1 METDFLPKVVQNF
14 NCELCHYN
22 TSRKTDYVKHKLT
35 LKHKINENKAFLAI
49 KGDKKNA
56 SNVAIYICNTCNF
69 NSKNKNNYD
78 KHLLTEKHKKKS
90 NEESTEKIYTCS
102 QCNKEYLNYKSL
114 WKHKKHC
121 VISDNREH
129 EQLENK
135 FIPNNVI
142 NSELIMEAFKQSKGL
157 QEFLVEQNRELQN
170 KLLEKDTE
178 LHHRLLEKENQ
189 LLAQNEQYHKQIIEL
204 TSKQINNTNINTQNN
219 THNNQFNLQF
229 FLNETCKDAMNIVD
243 FVNSLQ
249 VQIADLEKTG
259 KLGYVEGISSIFLKG
274 LKQLD
279 ISMRPIHCT
288 DLKRETVYVKDE
300 DNWNKEDEEKAK
312 MKLAIERIAR
322 KNLQTLPKWQQKN
335 PDFRILDTKENDE
348 YLKIALNLMGGQTEE
363 EQEKY
368 VKKIMKNVM
377 KEVVIEKK

>member
-1 METDFLPKVVQNF
+1 MGKNIQNF
-14 NCELCHYN
+14 SCKECAYN
-22 TSRKTDYVKHKLT
+22 TSSVSQYNKHLLT
-35 LKHKINENKAFLAI
+35 LKHKNNTLEI
-49 KGDKKNA
+49 KGDIKNEEN
-56 SNVAIYICNTCNF
+56 SNTINAMYSCDVCNF
-69 NSKNKNNYD
+69 QCKYQSNYD

-121 VISDNREH
+121 VINHNREP
-129 EQLENK
+129 EPLQNT
-135 FIPNNVI
+135 FIPQ
-142 NSELIMEAFKQSKGL
+142 LFMEVFNQSKGL
-157 QEFLVEQNRELQN
+157 QEFLVEQNRELQY
-170 KLLEKDTE
+170 
-178 LHHRLLEKENQ
+178 RLLEKENQ
-189 LLAQNEQYHKQIIEL
+189 MLAQNEEHHKQIIEL
-204 TSKQINNTNINTQNN
+204 ASRQISNTNNTNINTQN
-219 THNNQFNLQF
+219 NNQFNLQF

-312 MKLAIERIAR
+312 MKLAIQRIAR
-322 KNLQTLPKWQQKN
+322 KNMRTLPKWQQEN
-335 PDFRILDTKENDE
+335 PDFRILDTNENND
-348 YLKIALNLMGGQTEE
+348 YLKIALNSLGGQTEE

-368 VKKIMKNVM
+368 IKKIIKNVM
-377 KEVVIEKK
+377 KEVIIEKK

>member
-1 METDFLPKVVQNF
+1 MGKSSIKY
-14 NCELCHYN
+14 NCESCDYTTSKQSDFNKHIITRTHKNATN
-22 TSRKTDYVKHKLT
+22 TS
-35 LKHKINENKAFLAI
+35 FLAMNGDI
-49 KGDKKNA
+49 KNEKNI
-56 SNVAIYICNTCNF
+56 NTINAIYSCNLCNF
-69 NSKNKNNYD
+69 QCKYQSNYD
-78 KHLLTEKHKKKS
+78 KHLLTKKHLQNVNGEPREKK
-90 NEESTEKIYTCS
+90 YTCS

-121 VISDNREH
+121 VINHNREP
-129 EQLENK
+129 EELENT

-142 NSELIMEAFKQSKGL
+142 TTELFMEVFNQSKEL
-157 QEFLVEQNRELQN
+157 QEVLVEQTRELQN
-170 KLLEKDTE
+170 KLLEKE
-178 LHHRLLEKENQ
+178 NQLLEKENQ
-189 LLAQNEQYHKQIIEL
+189 MLAQNEQYHKQIIEL

-219 THNNQFNLQF
+219 NNQFNLQF

-259 KLGYVEGISSIFLKG
+259 RLGYVEGISSIFLKG
-274 LKQLD
+274 LTQLD

-322 KNLQTLPKWQQKN
+322 KNMRTLPKWQQEN
-335 PDFRILDTKENDE
+335 PDFRILDTNENND
-348 YLKIALNLMGGQTEE
+348 YLKIALNSLGGQTEE

-368 VKKIMKNVM
+368 IKKIIKNVM

>member
-1 METDFLPKVVQNF
+1 MSKSIKNYICSVCD
-14 NCELCHYN
+14 YN
-22 TSRKTDYVKHKLT
+22 TSALQNYNKHVLT
-35 LKHKINENKAFLAI
+35 LKHKNNTLEINGNIKNVENI
-49 KGDKKNA
+49 KTINA
-56 SNVAIYICNTCNF
+56 MYSCDICNFQC
-69 NSKNKNNYD
+69 KHKWNYD
-78 KHLLTEKHKKKS
+78 KHLLTKKHLQ
-90 NEESTEKIYTCS
+90 NVNGEHTETKHICN
-102 QCNKEYLNYKSL
+102 QCNKEYTNSSGL

-121 VISDNREH
+121 VINHNREP
-129 EQLENK
+129 EPLENT

-142 NSELIMEAFKQSKGL
+142 NTELIMEAFKQSKGL

-170 KLLEKDTE
+170 KLLEKETE

-189 LLAQNEQYHKQIIEL
+189 LLAQNEQHHKQIIEL
-204 TSKQINNTNINTQNN
+204 TSRQINNTNINTQNN
-219 THNNQFNLQF
+219 NNQFNLQF

-259 KLGYVEGISSIFLKG
+259 KLGYVEGISGIFLRG
-274 LKQLD
+274 LRELD
-279 ISMRPIHCT
+279 YTMRPIHCT

-322 KNLQTLPKWQQKN
+322 KNMRTLPKWQEEN
-335 PDFRILDTKENDE
+335 PEFRILDTKENDD
-348 YLKIALNLMGGQTEE
+348 YLKIALNSMGGQTDE

-368 VKKIMKNVM
+368 VKKIMKNVL

>member
-1 METDFLPKVVQNF
+1 MSKSIKKYICSVCD
-14 NCELCHYN
+14 YN
-22 TSRKTDYVKHKLT
+22 TSVLQNYNKHILTPKHKNNT
-35 LKHKINENKAFLAI
+35 LEINGNIKNVENIKTINAMYSCDVCNFQCKHKW
-49 KGDKKNA
+49 
-56 SNVAIYICNTCNF
+56 
-69 NSKNKNNYD
+69 NYD
-78 KHLLTEKHKKKS
+78 KHLLTEKHQK
-90 NEESTEKIYTCS
+90 NVHGNTEETKHICN
-102 QCNKEYLNYKSL
+102 QCNKEYTNSSGL
-114 WKHKKHC
+114 WKHKKKC
-121 VISDNREH
+121 IVLKNETETEDIENLQNTFTP
-129 EQLENK
+129 QLIIEVFN
-135 FIPNNVI
+135 
-142 NSELIMEAFKQSKGL
+142 QSKGL

-170 KLLEKDTE
+170 KLLEKE
-178 LHHRLLEKENQ
+178 NQLLEKENQ
-189 LLAQNEQYHKQIIEL
+189 LLAQNEEHHKQIIEL
-204 TSKQINNTNINTQNN
+204 ASRQISNTNTTNINTQNN
-219 THNNQFNLQF
+219 NNQFNLQF

-312 MKLAIERIAR
+312 MKLAIQRIAR
-322 KNLQTLPKWQQKN
+322 KNLQTLPKWQQEN
-335 PDFRILDTKENDE
+335 PDFRILDTNENND
-348 YLKIALNLMGGQTEE
+348 YLKIALNSLGGQTEE

-368 VKKIMKNVM
+368 IKKIMKNVM

>member
-1 METDFLPKVVQNF
+1 MEKYNKNIQIFSCKDCDYTTSKLQN
-14 NCELCHYN
+14 YN
-22 TSRKTDYVKHKLT
+22 THLLT
-35 LKHKINENKAFLAI
+35 LKHKNNTLAI
-49 KGDKKNA
+49 VGNEKVS
-56 SNVAIYICNTCNF
+56 SNESNYICCNCNYNT
-69 NSKNKNNYD
+69 NKKCNYD

-90 NEESTEKIYTCS
+90 NEESTEKKYTCA
-102 QCNKEYLNYKSL
+102 QCNKDYLNYNAL

-121 VISDNREH
+121 VINDVREP
-129 EQLENK
+129 EPLENT
-135 FIPNNVI
+135 FTPQ
-142 NSELIMEAFKQSKGL
+142 LIMEVFNQSKGL

-170 KLLEKDTE
+170 KLLEKETE
-178 LHHRLLEKENQ
+178 LQNKLLEKENQ
-189 LLAQNEQYHKQIIEL
+189 LLVQNEEHHKQIIEL
-204 TSKQINNTNINTQNN
+204 ASRQISNTNNTNINTQNN
-219 THNNQFNLQF
+219 NNQFNLQF

-312 MKLAIERIAR
+312 MKLAIQRIAR
-322 KNLQTLPKWQQKN
+322 KNLRTLPKWQQEN
-335 PDFRILDTKENDE
+335 PDFRILDTNENND
-348 YLKIALNLMGGQTEE
+348 YLKIALNSLGGQTEE

-368 VKKIMKNVM
+368 IKKIIKNVM
-377 KEVVIEKK
+377 KEVIIEKK

>member
-1 METDFLPKVVQNF
+1 MKKYNKSIQFFLCKE
-14 NCELCHYN
+14 CDYN
-22 TSRKTDYVKHKLT
+22 TSKIQNYNTHLLT
-35 LKHKINENKAFLAI
+35 LKHKNNTLSI
-49 KGDKKNA
+49 KGDKKVL
-56 SNVAIYICNTCNF
+56 SNESTYICCNCNYNTNTKC
-69 NSKNKNNYD
+69 NYD

-90 NEESTEKIYTCS
+90 NKEPTEKKYTCS

-121 VISDNREH
+121 VINDNREP
-129 EQLENK
+129 EELENT

-142 NSELIMEAFKQSKGL
+142 TTELFMEVFKQSKEL
-157 QEFLVEQNRELQN
+157 QEVLVEQNRELQN
-170 KLLEKDTE
+170 KLLEKETE
-178 LHHRLLEKENQ
+178 LQNKLLEKENQ
-189 LLAQNEQYHKQIIEL
+189 MLAQNEQYHKQIIEL

-219 THNNQFNLQF
+219 THNNNQFNLQF

-259 KLGYVEGISSIFLKG
+259 KLGYVEGISNIFLKG

-322 KNLQTLPKWQQKN
+322 KNLQTLPKWQQEN
-335 PDFRILDTKENDE
+335 PDFRILDTNENND
-348 YLKIALNLMGGQTEE
+348 YLKIALNSLGGQTDE

-368 VKKIMKNVM
+368 IKKIMKNVM

>member
-1 METDFLPKVVQNF
+1 LEINGNKKNVESIKTINAIYSCDICNF
-14 NCELCHYN
+14 QC
-22 TSRKTDYVKHKLT
+22 KHKW
-35 LKHKINENKAFLAI
+35 
-49 KGDKKNA
+49 
-56 SNVAIYICNTCNF
+56 
-69 NSKNKNNYD
+69 NYD
-78 KHLLTEKHKKKS
+78 KHLLTEKHQK
-90 NEESTEKIYTCS
+90 NVHGNTEETKHICN
-102 QCNKEYLNYKSL
+102 QCNKEYTNSSGL

-121 VISDNREH
+121 VINDVREP
-129 EQLENK
+129 EPLENT
-135 FIPNNVI
+135 FTPQ
-142 NSELIMEAFKQSKGL
+142 LIMEVFNQSKGL

-170 KLLEKDTE
+170 KLLEKETE
-178 LHHRLLEKENQ
+178 LQNKLLEKENQ
-189 LLAQNEQYHKQIIEL
+189 LLVQNEEHHKQIIEL
-204 TSKQINNTNINTQNN
+204 ASRQISNTNNTNINTQN
-219 THNNQFNLQF
+219 NNQFNLQF

-312 MKLAIERIAR
+312 MKLAIQRIAR
-322 KNLQTLPKWQQKN
+322 KNMRTLPKWQQEN
-335 PDFRILDTKENDE
+335 PDFRILDTNENND
-348 YLKIALNLMGGQTEE
+348 YLKIALNSLGGQTEE

-368 VKKIMKNVM
+368 IKKIIKNVM
-377 KEVVIEKK
+377 KEVIIEKK

>member
-1 METDFLPKVVQNF
+1 MKKYHKNIHFFSCKD
-14 NCELCHYN
+14 CDYN
-22 TSRKTDYVKHKLT
+22 TSKLQNYNTHLLT
-35 LKHKINENKAFLAI
+35 LKHKNATLAI
-49 KGDKKNA
+49 ISNKKVE
-56 SNVAIYICNTCNF
+56 SNISNYICCNCNYNT
-69 NSKNKNNYD
+69 NKKCNYD
-78 KHLLTEKHKKKS
+78 KHLLTEKHIKKS
-90 NEESTEKIYTCS
+90 NKEPTEKKYTCS
-102 QCNKEYLNYKSL
+102 QCNKEYLNYNAL

-121 VISDNREH
+121 VINHNREP
-129 EQLENK
+129 EPLENT

-142 NSELIMEAFKQSKGL
+142 TTELFMEVFKQSKEL
-157 QEFLVEQNRELQN
+157 QEVLVEQTRELQN
-170 KLLEKDTE
+170 KLLEKE
-178 LHHRLLEKENQ
+178 NQLLEKENQ
-189 LLAQNEQYHKQIIEL
+189 LLLQNEEHHKQIMEL
-204 TSKQINNTNINTQNN
+204 ASKQVSNTNINTQNN
-219 THNNQFNLQF
+219 NNQFNLQF

-249 VQIADLEKTG
+249 VQIADLVKTG
-259 KLGYVEGISSIFLKG
+259 RLGYVEGISNIFLKG

-322 KNLQTLPKWQQKN
+322 KNLQTLPKWQQEN
-335 PDFRILDTKENDE
+335 PDFRILDTNENND
-348 YLKIALNLMGGQTEE
+348 YLKIALNSLGGQTDE

-368 VKKIMKNVM
+368 IKKIMKNVM

>member
-1 METDFLPKVVQNF
+1 MSKSIKNYICSVCDYNTSVLQNF
-14 NCELCHYN
+14 NKHIL
-22 TSRKTDYVKHKLT
+22 TVKHKNNT
-35 LKHKINENKAFLAI
+35 LEINGNIKNVENI
-49 KGDKKNA
+49 KTINA
-56 SNVAIYICNTCNF
+56 MYSCDICNFQC
-69 NSKNKNNYD
+69 KHQWNYD
-78 KHLLTEKHKKKS
+78 KHLLTEKHQK
-90 NEESTEKIYTCS
+90 NVLGNTEETKHICN
-102 QCNKEYLNYKSL
+102 QCNKEYTNSSGL

-121 VISDNREH
+121 IVNDNREP
-129 EQLENK
+129 EPLQNTFTPQLIIEVFN
-135 FIPNNVI
+135 
-142 NSELIMEAFKQSKGL
+142 QSKGL

-170 KLLEKDTE
+170 KLLEKETE

-219 THNNQFNLQF
+219 NNQFNLQF

-312 MKLAIERIAR
+312 MKLAIQRIAR
-322 KNLQTLPKWQQKN
+322 KNLQTLPKWQQEN
-335 PDFRILDTKENDE
+335 PDFRILDTNENND
-348 YLKIALNLMGGQTEE
+348 YLKIALNSLGGQTEE

-368 VKKIMKNVM
+368 IKKIMKNVM

>member
-1 METDFLPKVVQNF
+1 METDFLPKVALNF
-14 NCELCHYN
+14 NCDNCDYT
-22 TSRKTDYVKHKLT
+22 TSRKNDYNKHILT

-49 KGDKKNA
+49 KGDKKIA

-90 NEESTEKIYTCS
+90 NEESTEQIYTCS
-102 QCNKEYLNYKSL
+102 QCNKEYTNSSGL

-121 VISDNREH
+121 VINHNREP
-129 EQLENK
+129 EQLENT
-135 FIPNNVI
+135 FTPQ
-142 NSELIMEAFKQSKGL
+142 LIMEVFNQSKGL

-170 KLLEKDTE
+170 KLLEKETE
-178 LHHRLLEKENQ
+178 LQNKLLEKENQ

-219 THNNQFNLQF
+219 NNQFNLQF

-312 MKLAIERIAR
+312 MKLAIQRIAR
-322 KNLQTLPKWQQKN
+322 KNLQTLPKWQQEN
-335 PDFRILDTKENDE
+335 PDFRILDTNENND
-348 YLKIALNLMGGQTEE
+348 YLKIALNSLGGQTEE

-368 VKKIMKNVM
+368 IKKIMKNVL